1 MGISAHSDRAPRGA
15 DMQLLGEV
23 KTLTEGTVLRTC
35 EASPS
40 AMSAQLELGVEIEP
54 IPWKTT

>member
-54 IPWKTT
+54 IP